1 MVEGSRKKSMVAE
14 VAVVD
19 WEGVVVYHTYI
30 QPTGPVVDYREAI
43 SGITPEKLEGA
54 PPLAKVQDDLVHVLD
69 GSVLIGHALD
79 NDLRALGIRYTP
91 VRNTAKHPFFQTLG
105 PRGQLQPRKLAALYA
120 NYVGNGAIQ
129 QGAHGAVED
138 AMASMRVYRFLHDQW
153 NAPVV
158 HEGPMLNRK

>member
-1 MVEGSRKKSMVAE
+1 MVAE

-19 WEGVVVYHTYI
+19 WEGNIVYHTYI

-43 SGITPEKLEGA
+43 SGITPEKLVGA

-69 GSVLIGHALD
+69 GSVLVGHALD

-120 NYVGNGAIQ
+120 NYVGNGTIQ

-138 AMASMRVYRFLHDQW
+138 AKASMRVYRFLHDQW
-153 NAPVV
+153 NASVI
-158 HEGPMLNRK
+158 HEGPLFQRV